1 MVESSYGVGRLKGR
15 EEGRQEGK
23 QEAKLEVA
31 ISLFDILDDATI
43 AKKTG
48 LPLTERFEKWKNQER
63 RRKNRSSICL
73 KGKASRN

>member
-1 MVESSYGVGRLKGR
+1 MQVDNVILHYQASMVESSYGVGRLKGR

-48 LPLTERFEKWKNQER
+48 LPLNDVQKLRKKN
-63 RRKNRSSICL
+63 
-73 KGKASRN
+73 ATPT